1 LAFAPKG
8 GLVKQ
13 TRRAAITSL
22 GRYVPERVMTNAD
35 LERIVDTSDE
45 WIRTRTGIKE
55 RRVVEPGTP
64 SSELAVRAAREALE
78 RRGILPSEVDLIV
91 LATVTPD
98 MLFPSTACLVQDKLK
113 ATKAWGFDLS
123 AACSGF
129 LFALTTGAQFIESG
143 AHQKVLVIGVDVM
156 TSILNYE
163 DRTTCVLFGD
173 GAGAVLLEPSPDENG
188 LLDFIHEVDGSGAC
202 FLRMPAGGSAR
213 PASHETV
220 DKKMHSVHQDGGHVF
235 KYAVR
240 KMADVS
246 KAILDRNGIKGG
258 EVDLLVAHQ
267 ANLRII
273 DAARQ
278 RLGLPDAK
286 VVTNIQK
293 YGNTTA
299 ATIPLVLGTAL
310 DERRLRRG
318 DLVVMASVGA
328 GFTVGAVLLRWSGFE
343 WA

>member
-1 LAFAPKG
+1 
-8 GLVKQ
+8 VKQ
-13 TRRAAITSL
+13 PRRAAITSL

-45 WIRTRTGIKE
+45 WIRTRTGIQE

-64 SSELAVRAAREALE
+64 SSELAVRAARDALE
-78 RRGILPSEVDLIV
+78 RRGITASEVDLIV

-173 GAGAVLLEPSPDENG
+173 GAGAVLLEPSRDESG
-188 LLDFIHEVDGSGAC
+188 ILDFMHEVDGSGGC
-202 FLRMPAGGSAR
+202 FLYMPAGGSAL

-246 KAILDRNGIKGG
+246 KAILDRNGIRGD

-273 DAARQ
+273 DAAKQ

-310 DERRLRRG
+310 DEKRLRPN

-343 WA
+343 WD